1 MQAEDVVT
9 KNKVVFLTYS
19 ILDERGQGYEQYDM
33 PIGYVH
39 GANSEL
45 FYKIEQSLEGKKSG
59 DRIEVQLNPEEGFS
73 RALPELIFTDDLKN
87 VPPEFQRLGAEVEFE
102 NEKGETR
109 QFCVTKLEAGKITID
124 GNHPLAGQTV
134 VFVVN
139 ITSIRD
145 ATMDEVANGRPDEAG
160 PKLH

>member
-1 MQAEDVVT
+1 MQTEAVVT

-19 ILDERGQGYEQYDM
+19 ILDESGQVYEQYDM

-39 GANSEL
+39 GMNSDL
-45 FYKIEQSLEGKKSG
+45 FYKIEQSLEGLKAG
-59 DRIEVQLNPEEGFS
+59 DRVEVQLNPEEGFGQP
-73 RALPELIFTDDLKN
+73 LQELVFTDDLKN
-87 VPPEFQRLGAEVEFE
+87 VPSEFQRLGAEVEFE

-109 QFCVTKLEAGKITID
+109 QFRVTKLENGKITID

-134 VFVVN
+134 TFIVN
-139 ITSIRD
+139 ISSIRD
-145 ATMDEVANGRPDEAG
+145 ATLDEVSNGRPDEPG